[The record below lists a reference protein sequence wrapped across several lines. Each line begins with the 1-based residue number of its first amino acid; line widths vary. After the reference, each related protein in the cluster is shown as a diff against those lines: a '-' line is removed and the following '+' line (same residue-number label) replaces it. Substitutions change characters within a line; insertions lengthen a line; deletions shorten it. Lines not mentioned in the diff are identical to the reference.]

1 MPRFYLFP
9 HVNNG
14 FLQTKEWKKMQIEYV
29 QDSKIVKFMV
39 YREKNMLN
47 SPSFGGKDNY
57 FRNEYV
63 YRLEICHEFK
73 KHCSKTIIK
82 AKS

>member
-1 MPRFYLFP
+1 
-9 HVNNG
+9 
-14 FLQTKEWKKMQIEYV
+14 MQIEYV

-39 YREKNMLN
+39 YRKKNMLN
-47 SPSFGGKDNY
+47 SPSFRGKDNY